1 MPSLDIRV
9 CKAQPAREREE
20 EREREEGKK
29 EKTICDKVNTC
40 PRYKRAITA
49 AAVGRETVRTVK
61 EQRNDKEKERGS
73 DGKREQEA
81 DLGELIATP

>member
-49 AAVGRETVRTVK
+49 AAAGRETVRTAK
-61 EQRNDKEKERGS
+61 EQTKRQGERE
-73 DGKREQEA
+73 RERREERA
-81 DLGELIATP
+81 RG